1 MDSGDVLAYSGNL
14 GVFSYD
20 EPSAAKNLTNA
31 VVQST
36 ATLKELVKDNKPVAA
51 VTVSVTKEKEVIEKP
66 IVSVSPSSVSV
77 AEPTVPAPSA
87 AKPEFNLGQIDL
99 KVDVKKEAAVEPT
112 PVAVPVST
120 PAAAPLKSQA
130 LS

>member
-20 EPSAAKNLTNA
+20 EPSAAKNLTSA
-31 VVQST
+31 VAQST
-36 ATLKELVKDNKPVAA
+36 ATLKELVKDNKPVDS
-51 VTVSVTKEKEVIEKP
+51 VTVSATKEKEVIEKP

-77 AEPTVPAPSA
+77 SETTVPAPSA

-99 KVDVKKEAAVEPT
+99 KVDVKKEAAAEPT
-112 PVAVPVST
+112 PVTAPVST